1 MTAPPREPKLY
12 HIVHIDR
19 LASIRGDGALW
30 SDAQAEVRG
39 LTGTTIGMSTIKQRR
54 RQSALSS
61 HDGLRV
67 GDCVPFYFCP
77 RSVMLYLLYRTNHRE
92 LEYRGGQEPIIHL
105 EAELRRTVSWAE
117 KRGRHWAFT
126 TSNAG
131 SLYFEDYAD
140 LAQLDQIDW
149 TAVRARQW
157 AGAKQEG
164 KQAEFLVEGY
174 FAWELVER
182 IGVVSDGIREQV
194 LDLMRPFGDIVPYV
208 EVQPEWYY

>member
-19 LASIRGDGALW
+19 LGSIREDGALW
-30 SDAQAEVRG
+30 SDAQAEARG
-39 LTGTTIGMSTIKQRR
+39 VTGTTIGMSRIKQRR
-54 RQSALSS
+54 RQLPLSS

-77 RSVMLYLLYRTNHRE
+77 RSVMLYLLHRSNHPE
-92 LEYRGGQEPIIHL
+92 LEYQDGQEPIIHL
-105 EAELRRTVSWAE
+105 EADLRRTVSWAE
-117 KRGRHWAFT
+117 EQGRHWVFT

-131 SLYFEDYAD
+131 SHYFEDYAD

-149 TAVRARQW
+149 TAVQAGQW

-164 KQAEFLVEGY
+164 KQAEFLVEGHM
-174 FAWELVER
+174 AWELVER
-182 IGVVSDGIREQV
+182 IGVVSDGTREQV
-194 LDLMRPFGDIVPYV
+194 LDVMRPFGDTVPI
-208 EVQPEWYY
+208 EVKPEWYY